1 MLRLDTMHRKKCLID
16 TRPPLGYNKLT
27 DTKEREPMLFL
38 QYPPCSTCQKAKKW
52 LDEHG
57 IVYTAR
63 HIKEDNPTADELRAW
78 IAASG
83 LPIKR
88 FFNTSGLVYKNL
100 GLKDKLPAMSE
111 EEQIALL
118 ASDGMLV
125 KRPLLVADGFVLPG
139 FKPAEWEKALL

>member
-1 MLRLDTMHRKKCLID
+1 
-16 TRPPLGYNKLT
+16 
-27 DTKEREPMLFL
+27 MLFL

-52 LDEHG
+52 LDERG

-125 KRPLLVADGFVLPG
+125 KRPLLIGGGKVLVG
-139 FKPAEWEKALL
+139 FKPAEWEAALK

>member
-1 MLRLDTMHRKKCLID
+1 
-16 TRPPLGYNKLT
+16 
-27 DTKEREPMLFL
+27 MLFL

-63 HIKEDNPTADELRAW
+63 HIKEEKPTADELRTW

-100 GLKDKLPAMSE
+100 VLKDKLPAMSE

-139 FKPAEWEKALL
+139 FRPAEWEKALL

>member
-1 MLRLDTMHRKKCLID
+1 
-16 TRPPLGYNKLT
+16 
-27 DTKEREPMLFL
+27 MLFL
-38 QYPPCSTCQKAKKW
+38 QYPPCSTCQKAKKG
-52 LDEHG
+52 LDAHG
-57 IVYTAR
+57 LDSPAR

-100 GLKDKLPAMSE
+100 GLKDKLPTMTE
-111 EEQIALL
+111 DEQIALL

-125 KRPLLVADGFVLPG
+125 KRPLLVTDTFVLPG
-139 FKPAEWEKALL
+139 FRPADWEKALL